1 MVIFCYFTFLL
12 FCSVIPYP
20 LTIPCNYRKLM
31 MTDITTTNDG
41 DNNLIDFASMQ
52 AVLTSEDVKSH
63 ASELHGVL
71 TGLVCAG
78 FSFEDQDYLAM
89 LNDLFHEGDSFPK
102 AVKIALKQ
110 MYNELWTSILD
121 DSYSFNLLLP
131 DDDESMAERG
141 HALSIWVQ
149 GFNLGFGLQ
158 QKDNP
163 VVSEDVKEVLTDFG
177 EIANLSDEMDEDED
191 TEQAYFEI
199 CEYVRISALLCFSE
213 LATPPNEKKSDQDKK
228 TLH

>member
-1 MVIFCYFTFLL
+1 MTE
-12 FCSVIPYP
+12 
-20 LTIPCNYRKLM
+20 TIV
-31 MTDITTTNDG
+31 TNDNT
-41 DNNLIDFASMQ
+41 NNLIDFASMQ
-52 AVLTSEDVKSH
+52 AILTSEDVKSH

-78 FSFEDQDYLAM
+78 FEFEDQGYLTM
-89 LNDLFHEGDSFPK
+89 LNDLFNEGDGFPS

-110 MYNELWTSILD
+110 MYSELWTSILD

-131 DDDESMAERG
+131 DDDDSIAERG
-141 HALSIWVQ
+141 HALSVWVQ

-158 QKDNP
+158 QKDSP
-163 VVSEDVKEVLTDFG
+163 VVSDDVKEVLTDFG
-177 EIANLSDEMDEDED
+177 EIANLSDDMEEDED

-199 CEYVRISALLCFSE
+199 SEYVRISALLCFTE
-213 LATPPNEKKSDQDKK
+213 LATPPNVQAPDDEKK

>member
-1 MVIFCYFTFLL
+1 
-12 FCSVIPYP
+12 
-20 LTIPCNYRKLM
+20 
-31 MTDITTTNDG
+31 MTDVTTNNDG
-41 DNNLIDFASMQ
+41 DKQLIDFASMQ
-52 AVLTSEDVKSH
+52 AILTSEDVKSH

-78 FSFEDQDYLAM
+78 FAFEDQGYIAM
-89 LNDLFHEGDSFPK
+89 LNDLFHEGEGFPK
-102 AVKIALKQ
+102 AVKAALKQ

-131 DDDESMAERG
+131 DDDDSMTERG
-141 HALSIWVQ
+141 HALSTWVQ

-158 QKDNP
+158 QKDSP

-177 EIANLSDEMDEDED
+177 EIANLSDEMEEDED

-213 LATPPNEKKSDQDKK
+213 LATPPNAKDAGEDNKI
-228 TLH
+228 LH